1 MKLKEI
7 IQSRDPL
14 TINYN
19 YKIKDALEL
28 MRKGNTNFLLV
39 VNDKNEIVG
48 IVTQRVITR
57 ALGGNANLD
66 TKIADIMIKTVITIS
81 GNEEL
86 LDVFIL
92 MAKNNVNHLVV
103 TDPKGKAVGVVSLRD
118 VLYAIQ
124 RECEVE

>member
-39 VNDKNEIVG
+39 VNDRNEVIG
-48 IVTQRVITR
+48 IVTQRAITR

-66 TKIADIMIKTVITIS
+66 TKISDIMIKTVITAS

-103 TDPKGKAVGVVSLRD
+103 VDSNGKAVGVVSLRD

>member
-39 VNDKNEIVG
+39 VNDRNEVIG
-48 IVTQRVITR
+48 IVTQRAITR
-57 ALGGNANLD
+57 ALGGNADLN
-66 TKIADIMIKTVITIS
+66 TKISDIMIKTVITAS

-103 TDPKGKAVGVVSLRD
+103 VDSNGKAVGVVSLRD

-124 RECEVE
+124 RECEAE